1 MFDDLVH
8 ETCCP
13 FYRVPQHGNSQKV
26 PVNAEFLYDQTVVY
40 KDKIKRTLCVILN

>member
-8 ETCCP
+8 ETRCP

-26 PVNAEFLYDQTVVY
+26 PVKAEFLYDHCRVQGQ
-40 KDKIKRTLCVILN
+40 DK